1 MEDKL
6 DSLYRDL
13 LEQQDKEQARLPPVA
28 RWSPPLSGD
37 IDIRI
42 AADGVWYHEGAVI
55 TRAPLVK
62 LFSSI
67 LKREQDDYFLV
78 TPVEKWRIQV
88 DDAPFFVTA
97 MEVARRDGQ
106 QALFFSTS
114 TDDRVLADAE
124 HPLRIDLNPQTGEP
138 RPYIMVRD
146 AMEGLISRPVY
157 YRMAELLEESRQHG
171 KTVLGLSSM
180 SCFFPVIRAFPVT

>member
-1 MEDKL
+1 MADKL
-6 DSLYRDL
+6 DSLYQEL
-13 LEQQDKEQARLPPVA
+13 LEQQEKEQVRLPPVA
-28 RWSPPLSGD
+28 RWNPPLRGE

-42 AADGVWYHEGAVI
+42 AADGVWYHEGGAI

-67 LKREQDDYFLV
+67 LKREQDEYFLV

-97 MEVARRDGQ
+97 LDVAQRDGQ

-114 TDDRVLADAE
+114 TEDRVLADAE
-124 HPLRIDLNPQTGEP
+124 HPLRVELDAQTGEP
-138 RPYIMVRD
+138 RPYIMIRD
-146 AMEGLISRPVY
+146 GMDGLISRPVY
-157 YRMAELLEESRQHG
+157 YRMAELLEERQRHG

-180 SCFFPVIRAFPVT
+180 SCFFPVS